1 MPFLRCTEF
10 YFSRGMEI
18 SINNV
23 KTTVEEATSLA
34 TVVATNSGENTKGI
48 AVAVNQSVVPKT
60 EWHSTLLHQNDTIII
75 IKATQGG

>member
-1 MPFLRCTEF
+1 
-10 YFSRGMEI
+10 MEI

-34 TVVATNSGENTKGI
+34 NVVQSNAGENTKGI
-48 AVAVNQSVVPKT
+48 AVALNQNVVSKT
-60 EWHSTLLHQNDTIII
+60 DWDTTVLHQNDTIII

>member
-1 MPFLRCTEF
+1 
-10 YFSRGMEI
+10 MEI

-34 TVVATNSGENTKGI
+34 NVVQSNAGENTKGI
-48 AVAVNQSVVPKT
+48 AVALNQNVVPKADWDT
-60 EWHSTLLHQNDTIII
+60 TVLHQNDTIII

>member
-1 MPFLRCTEF
+1 
-10 YFSRGMEI
+10 MEI

-23 KTTVEEATSLA
+23 KTSVEENTSLA
-34 TVVATNSGENTKGI
+34 TVVATNSGENTRGI

-60 EWHSTLLHQNDTIII
+60 EWDSTLLHQNDTIII

>member
-1 MPFLRCTEF
+1 
-10 YFSRGMEI
+10 MEI

-23 KTTVEEATSLA
+23 KTTVKENTSLS

-48 AVAVNQSVVPKT
+48 AVAVNQSVVPKL
-60 EWHSTLLHQNDTIII
+60 EWDSTILHQNDTIII